1 MSATSSGS
9 TWQRQNSDQNA
20 RTSVQDLA
28 GMFQVELGEQAN
40 GNGITFARR
49 RIQTNRTLYRAGDI
63 FDAIFVVRFGFLKAV
78 AINESGI
85 EHVLA
90 FPMTGNLLGLDGLAS
105 GVHHSEM
112 TALDESEVVVLPV
125 AQLAAMCCRCP
136 ALEILMFRLLGC
148 ELSERN
154 EMLLSIGTLTA
165 DARVARFL
173 LRLGMRHKALGYS
186 EQCFTLRM
194 TREDIGK
201 HLGLKLETV
210 SRSLSSLQADR
221 LLHVE
226 RREIRIVDRT
236 AMTLLAHGGVKPAR
250 RSSGFEATGQQRR
263 EIAITA

>member
-1 MSATSSGS
+1 
-9 TWQRQNSDQNA
+9 
-20 RTSVQDLA
+20 
-28 GMFQVELGEQAN
+28 MFQVELGEQAF

-49 RIQTNRTLYRAGDI
+49 RIQANRTLYRAGDM

-78 AINESGI
+78 ATNESGI

-90 FPMTGNLLGLDGLAS
+90 FPMAGNLLGLDGLAS
-105 GVHHSEM
+105 GMHHSEL

-136 ALEILMFRLLGC
+136 ALEILMFRQLGC

-154 EMLLSIGTLTA
+154 ELLLSIGTLTA

-173 LRLGMRHKALGYS
+173 LRLGKRHEALGYS

-210 SRSLSSLQADR
+210 SRSLSSLQADQ
-221 LLHVE
+221 LVHVE
-226 RREIRIVDRT
+226 RREIRIIDRA
-236 AMTLLAHGGVKPAR
+236 AMLHLAHGGAKPTR
-250 RSSGFEATGQQRR
+250 RPKGL
-263 EIAITA
+263 EIPALPQKGVAITA